1 MIKMN
6 KLIIDKEN
14 NVEIK
19 DNVLDLIINV
29 PKLTLNIKGKV
40 LINEIAIKDNESLE
54 LTINIEPNSSL
65 IYNRFM
71 IHQTINNTFIL
82 NQEHHSEAIF
92 NYSII
97 AKDKCNLTFNGNL
110 FGNNNKTDIKIKA
123 ITEDKG
129 CCKIISTADAKSKIE
144 DNNLIE
150 SIKILTLNE
159 EENICIP
166 NLLVA
171 SNEVE
176 VNHACTISSIDSK
189 YLFYLNSKGISTEK
203 AISLIKKGYLLSN
216 LNINDEIASSIKEL
230 IGGE

>member
-54 LTINIEPNSSL
+54 LTINIQPNSSL

-123 ITEDKG
+123 ITEP
-129 CCKIISTADAKSKIE
+129 IA
-144 DNNLIE
+144 
-150 SIKILTLNE
+150 
-159 EENICIP
+159 
-166 NLLVA
+166 
-171 SNEVE
+171 
-176 VNHACTISSIDSK
+176 
-189 YLFYLNSKGISTEK
+189 
-203 AISLIKKGYLLSN
+203 LS
-216 LNINDEIASSIKEL
+216 AA
-230 IGGE
+230 